1 MQLGQTLPEVLKGA
15 NGPEAASYSMHRLV
29 NRGEGQPIIR
39 RRKTKAKE
47 VMVKG
52 GEVVLI
58 LGGQNSWSHART
70 PYYYNA
76 YNIHIIHN
84 ACIHV

>member
-29 NRGEGQPIIR
+29 NRREWQPIIR

-58 LGGQNSWSHART
+58 LGDRIAGAMHEH
-70 PYYYNA
+70 
-76 YNIHIIHN
+76 HIIRMH
-84 ACIHV
+84 IIFV

>member
-58 LGGQNSWSHART
+58 LGDRIAGAMQQT
-70 PYYYNA
+70 PLLLQ
-76 YNIHIIHN
+76 
-84 ACIHV
+84 CI

>member
-29 NRGEGQPIIR
+29 NRGEWQPIIR

-52 GEVVLI
+52 WEK
-58 LGGQNSWSHART
+58 W
-70 PYYYNA
+70 Y
-76 YNIHIIHN
+76 
-84 ACIHV
+84 

>member
-52 GEVVLI
+52 GEVILI
-58 LGGQNSWSHART
+58 LGDRIAGAMQQT
-70 PYYYNA
+70 PLLLQ
-76 YNIHIIHN
+76 
-84 ACIHV
+84 CI